1 MGVQKAKRELLEAS
15 KLVVEEIKSVAKKIK
30 SLEELEKIA
39 IISVEDEKVGKTIA
53 KMSWEIGSNGHIDVV
68 DGYKREIETEI
79 IKGMRFAA
87 KVPAHVFVNNEARYE
102 MVINDSPVIVTNYA
116 IDTVHQLTFVNQF
129 AKKGKIVI
137 LAPSFSE
144 QVLMECVRAIK
155 NNFHIFPVKT
165 PSLREEQY
173 DDVSVYFGATFIDKT
188 AGRKLENIK
197 EEHAGFVEKMIVKET
212 EAIEDAAAIGGGGE
226 KTLGVAARIGVL
238 KEKIE
243 ETRIDSHKK
252 LLERRIASLSSAIGV
267 IRVGS
272 PSYTQNYYT
281 KKKVEDA
288 VYACKAALEEG
299 YVEGGGLCL
308 KKIAEKL
315 PESLLTSALKA
326 PYEQIKENSEV
337 GELEITESIIDPAKA
352 VRLSVEHAVSVVS
365 HLITV
370 KMVIPEEAELTPYDG
385 YKEMAN
391 AISMFTKYYARQ
403 HGLIKDSELEMSKEQ
418 FNQLEKA
425 RLEDDEPE

>member
-1 MGVQKAKRELLEAS
+1 M
-15 KLVVEEIKSVAKKIK
+15 
-30 SLEELEKIA
+30 
-39 IISVEDEKVGKTIA
+39 
-53 KMSWEIGSNGHIDVV
+53 
-68 DGYKREIETEI
+68 
-79 IKGMRFAA
+79 
-87 KVPAHVFVNNEARYE
+87 
-102 MVINDSPVIVTNYA
+102 
-116 IDTVHQLTFVNQF
+116 
-129 AKKGKIVI
+129 
-137 LAPSFSE
+137 
-144 QVLMECVRAIK
+144 
-155 NNFHIFPVKT
+155 
-165 PSLREEQY
+165 
-173 DDVSVYFGATFIDKT
+173 
-188 AGRKLENIK
+188 
-197 EEHAGFVEKMIVKET
+197 
-212 EAIEDAAAIGGGGE
+212 
-226 KTLGVAARIGVL
+226 
-238 KEKIE
+238 
-243 ETRIDSHKK
+243 
-252 LLERRIASLSSAIGV
+252 
-267 IRVGS
+267 
-272 PSYTQNYYT
+272 
-281 KKKVEDA
+281 
-288 VYACKAALEEG
+288 YACKAALEEG